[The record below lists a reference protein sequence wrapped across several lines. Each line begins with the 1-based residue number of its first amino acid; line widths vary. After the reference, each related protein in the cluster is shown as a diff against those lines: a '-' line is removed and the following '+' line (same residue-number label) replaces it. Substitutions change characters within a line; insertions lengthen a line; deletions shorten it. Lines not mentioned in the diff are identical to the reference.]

1 MENNP
6 EKEAVQQ
13 GQELKVKEKETTT
26 KRSPVELTKSLAR
39 YGGFAIV
46 ENTIDGALNINP
58 EKKARRRIFLE
69 DENNKEYRK
78 EIKSRMKM
86 MLQILSMADNAAD
99 LVGKVE
105 EKIQSKQDCYNEN
118 LGRAL
123 HASRTMETS
132 YRSLNLFFKNTESD
146 KVKNIG
152 IINADPDDV
161 KDTDS
166 PVFQLVSETLD
177 MEYDRLDLR
186 DNYSLLAIPGF
197 LGSKKVVDAYA
208 RIANKNKVM
217 LLTDYENYD
226 SPDVLLS
233 NFERANF
240 TGGDAYL
247 SNVMMTGNWLVGRG
261 AVEEAGEDEDL
272 FVPPSAA
279 LAGKVYNTLMS
290 QVSAGRKFGA
300 LNEVDAVR
308 FKLKKSEIAQLEK
321 AGIVPMVN
329 EYGKV
334 MAFSAKT
341 LFNGDNIGLQTYSVV
356 RVFDY
361 VTKVIMDFL
370 NRRAFENFN
379 VNTQME
385 IRSQII
391 RYLDS
396 ITGPGKLIEKFSIKR
411 FERDP
416 KQKDRVYLDIHMVPY
431 FPAKNFVIKMDGQK
445 GDDPDSASW
454 DTEYEAG

>member
-6 EKEAVQQ
+6 EKDALKQD
-13 GQELKVKEKETTT
+13 QEFKVKEKEIAP
-26 KRSPVELTKSLAR
+26 KRSPVELTKALSR

-46 ENTIDGALNINP
+46 ENTIEGALNINP
-58 EKKARRRIFLE
+58 EKKARRRIFFE
-69 DENNKEYRK
+69 DDNNKEYRR

-86 MLQILSMADNAAD
+86 MLQILNMADNAAD
-99 LVGKVE
+99 LVTAVE
-105 EKIQSKQDCYNEN
+105 QKIEAKQKSYNEN

-132 YRSLNLFFKNTESD
+132 YRSLNLFFKNSESD

-152 IINADPDDV
+152 IINGDPDDV

-177 MEYDRLDLR
+177 MAYDRLDLR
-186 DNYSLLAIPGF
+186 DNYSLLVIPGF
-197 LGSKKVVDAYA
+197 LGSKKVVDTYA
-208 RIANKNKVM
+208 RIAHKNKVM
-217 LLTDYENYD
+217 LLTDYENHD
-226 SPDVLLS
+226 SPDMVLS
-233 NFERANF
+233 NFERANL

-261 AVEEAGEDEDL
+261 AVEEAGEEEDL
-272 FVPPSAA
+272 YVPPSAA

-445 GDDPDSASW
+445 GNDENSW